1 MAKRHSPKF
10 KFQVVMEVISEDR
23 SIVEVGR
30 TYKIHPNTIQNWI
43 RRFKDNG
50 SKVFSQDGETN
61 ELEKK
66 VAQLER
72 LLGQKEREIALLKN
86 FLGSVD

>member
-10 KFQVVMEVISEDR
+10 KFQVVMEVISEGR

-30 TYKIHPNTIQNWI
+30 SYKIHPNTIQNWI
-43 RRFKDNG
+43 RRFRDNG
-50 SKVFSQDGETN
+50 SKVFSQDGESN
-61 ELEKK
+61 EMEKK

>member
-1 MAKRHSPKF
+1 MSKRHSPKF
-10 KFQVVMEVISEDR
+10 KFQVVMEVLSKDK

-30 TYKIHPNTIQNWI
+30 SYKIHPNTIQNWI
-43 RRFKDNG
+43 KRFKRNG
-50 SKVFSQDGETN
+50 SEVFSKDGESN

>member
-50 SKVFSQDGETN
+50 SKVFSEDGETN

>member
-1 MAKRHSPKF
+1 MSQRHSPKF
-10 KFQVVMEVISEDR
+10 KFQVVMEVLSEGK

-30 TYKIHPNTIQNWI
+30 SYKIHPNSIQNWI
-43 RRFKDNG
+43 KRFKSNG
-50 SKVFSQDGETN
+50 SEIFSKDGESN